1 MTVAVSGLVN
11 QGEIASAVRKVERN
25 FSPQVVRIGH
35 SYGDD
40 GTGAPA
46 VYFRI
51 LVSDEVAHQPQ
62 LREVSRRLAIDLM
75 NEARTDENGLRAY
88 FDFRS
93 VSEQQEL
100 QYPAWN

>member
-25 FSPQVVRIGH
+25 FSLQVVRIRH

-62 LREVSRRLAIDLM
+62 LREVSRRLAI
-75 NEARTDENGLRAY
+75 EARTDENGLRAY